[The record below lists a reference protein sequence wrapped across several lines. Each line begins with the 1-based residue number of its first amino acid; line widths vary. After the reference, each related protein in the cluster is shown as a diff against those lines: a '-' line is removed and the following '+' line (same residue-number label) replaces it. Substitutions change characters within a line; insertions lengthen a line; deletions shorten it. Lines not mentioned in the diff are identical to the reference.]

1 MAVLRP
7 KKFRLDLLLTR
18 VSSPKLT
25 RVRKETSPPQK
36 LRFFQPPITPYQS
49 PFTSHVSRSP
59 MSVHVQPKPTSSAQ
73 RPDAVPRRSSFFH
86 ALRFRESC
94 AAWIFIPPALI
105 GFFTFYLMPAFRA
118 LYISLT
124 DWNLLRAPK
133 FIGGAN
139 FPKLWNDPA

>member
-1 MAVLRP
+1 M
-7 KKFRLDLLLTR
+7 RL
-18 VSSPKLT
+18 
-25 RVRKETSPPQK
+25 PPQK
-36 LRFFQPPITPYQS
+36 NSVSSNHQS
-49 PFTSHVSRSP
+49 PFTSHVPRSP

-86 ALRFRESC
+86 ALRFRESY
-94 AAWIFIPPALI
+94 AAWIFIAPALI
-105 GFFTFYLMPAFRA
+105 SFFTFYLMTAFRA

-139 FPKLWNDPA
+139 NPNILNDPHFLRCTKRQLLLWNHHHP